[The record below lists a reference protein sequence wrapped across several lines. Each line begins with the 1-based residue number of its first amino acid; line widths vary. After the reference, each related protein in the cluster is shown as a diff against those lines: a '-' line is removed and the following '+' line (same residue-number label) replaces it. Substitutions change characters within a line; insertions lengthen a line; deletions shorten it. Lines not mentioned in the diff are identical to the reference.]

1 LRSGKRRETGI
12 GIGLLMMMPTGAGA
26 RSFITSTTESAK
38 LESGRSSPAM
48 RRIALKGF
56 GSAAGVG
63 HDDPERNRRAQS
75 APVT

>member
-1 LRSGKRRETGI
+1 MNTGYAKR
-12 GIGLLMMMPTGAGA
+12 IGLLMMMPTGAGA
-26 RSFITSTTESAK
+26 RLFITSTTESAK

-56 GSAAGVG
+56 ASAADVG
-63 HDDPERNRRAQS
+63 HDDPERSRRAQS